1 MGKLTADFQYFW
13 DLCLVIVRFWWDLIW
28 WHVGYLALCQAP
40 WNLCPGNLSPQFH
53 QRSELDC
60 VIVSWYIK
68 FVLRIF
74 HHNFITGRSLFLY
87 QYCDMWIGVF
97 EQVEVWWPFTL
108 FLGFSGYG
116 SCALLMPPLHP
127 SCHQNPQQRGSI
139 CCSTTS
145 LSMQPSIR
153 HYTSLVCAWAG
164 SLQARVYFSRVN
176 PYLLHSVSTPWFQG
190 INNNIWKHSFISM
203 TRKEMISQLVV
214 LGFITVPRWKL
225 WRCPGWE

>member
-1 MGKLTADFQYFW
+1 
-13 DLCLVIVRFWWDLIW
+13 
-28 WHVGYLALCQAP
+28 
-40 WNLCPGNLSPQFH
+40 
-53 QRSELDC
+53 
-60 VIVSWYIK
+60 
-68 FVLRIF
+68 
-74 HHNFITGRSLFLY
+74 
-87 QYCDMWIGVF
+87 
-97 EQVEVWWPFTL
+97 VEVWWPFTL